1 MRAYGKEWN
10 YNVYSCE
17 YCLFWKGRKVGC
29 MYSDGCCCPV
39 AQKPPVRFGV
49 QIQYP
54 EIEHTIASQ
63 PKCDGCPYGRDT
75 PCIGWCTKELLRSVR
90 GCAK

>member
-1 MRAYGKEWN
+1 MRAYGKEWT

-17 YCLFWKGRKVGC
+17 YCLFWKGQKSGC
-29 MYSDGCCCPV
+29 MYPHGCCCPV

-49 QIQYP
+49 PIQYP
-54 EIEHTIASQ
+54 GTEQRVTSQ
-63 PKCDGCPYGRDT
+63 SECDRCPYGRDA
-75 PCIGWCTKELLRSVR
+75 PCIGWCTKEILHSVR

>member
-29 MYSDGCCCPV
+29 MYPHGCCCPV
-39 AQKPPVRFGV
+39 AQKPTVRFGV
-49 QIQYP
+49 PIEYP
-54 EIEHTIASQ
+54 KAEKPAAVKSE
-63 PKCDGCPYGRDT
+63 CDGCPYGRDT
-75 PCIGWCTKELLRSVR
+75 PCIGWCTREILRSVR